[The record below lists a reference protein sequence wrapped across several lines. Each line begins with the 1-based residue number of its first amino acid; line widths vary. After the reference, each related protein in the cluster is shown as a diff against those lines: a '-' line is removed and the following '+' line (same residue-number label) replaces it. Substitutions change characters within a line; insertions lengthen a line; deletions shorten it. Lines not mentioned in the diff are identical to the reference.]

1 MTMQDNP
8 VKLLKGIGATL
19 EVYSD
24 RIVIKRKLL
33 AKLIEGFRGDK
44 SIPLSKITS
53 IQFQKATFLIS
64 GYIQFSISGGNESTG
79 GLIDASKDE
88 NSVLFASDKNEVAE
102 KVKTYLESRT

>member
-33 AKLIEGFRGDK
+33 AKLI
-44 SIPLSKITS
+44 
-53 IQFQKATFLIS
+53 
-64 GYIQFSISGGNESTG
+64 
-79 GLIDASKDE
+79 
-88 NSVLFASDKNEVAE
+88 
-102 KVKTYLESRT
+102 